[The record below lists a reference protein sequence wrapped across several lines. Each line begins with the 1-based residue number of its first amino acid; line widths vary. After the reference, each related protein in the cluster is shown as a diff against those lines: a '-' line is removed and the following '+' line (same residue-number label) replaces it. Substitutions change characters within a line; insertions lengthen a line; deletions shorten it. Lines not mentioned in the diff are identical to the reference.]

1 MLERCL
7 HFDVALGV
15 FIITMPAICWP
26 PGAGGVLGWG
36 GHRRNAFVNLETDKE
51 GFYL

>member
-7 HFDVALGV
+7 HFNAALGV

-26 PGAGGVLGWG
+26 PGAGGVPGWG
-36 GHRRNAFVNLETDKE
+36 GAQEKCICEFRDR
-51 GFYL
+51 